1 MLAVL
6 FVAPGVSSALPMPP
20 FTTVGAIKET
30 PPVGMT
36 VPEVGVTVK
45 FAVTGIPWVK
55 LLHGPQLRVR
65 FVIAVFSPPAAVF
78 HAVARFVTLTEPR
91 PVAMS

>member
-6 FVAPGVSSALPMPP
+6 FVVPAVRVALPMPP

-30 PPVGMT
+30 SPAGMT
-36 VPEVGVTVK
+36 VPEEGVTVK
-45 FAVTGIPWVK
+45 FAVTCVPWVM
-55 LLHGPQLRVR
+55 LHAPQLRVR
-65 FVIAVFSPPAAVF
+65 PVVVVLSVPMAVV